1 MKSQDNGT
9 QQSISSF
16 FAPRGGL
23 VKPLK
28 SNAAQTPHKTLPRRP
43 LQAMTTPEKMGMIR
57 SDSALSR
64 TSQNDGFDD
73 VGSSDT
79 SFGSPEMNNFRNPIL
94 SRSFDRVKLDKNVK
108 VEYNFSDRKR
118 GYDQLFET
126 LEQIPRK
133 VPRANRPKAQD
144 NNSDSGDINL
154 SKEQMAVITQI
165 VEKNKNV
172 FYTGSAGTGKSV
184 ILRQLVRRLL
194 AKYGTSRVGVTAS
207 TGLAACNIG
216 GQTIHRFLGIGIGQ
230 GTVDAMAK
238 MIERKPALLRKWR
251 ELKVLIV
258 DEVSMI
264 DGVLFAKLCELA
276 KVLRNSNQPFGGI
289 QLVCTGDFFQLPPVS
304 RDGTA
309 QYCFES
315 KTWNEVI
322 HKTILLTKVF
332 RQRSDTELID
342 MLNALR
348 FGEMDNDMVSK
359 FINLQKPKV
368 YDDGIEPTELFPT
381 RAEVKRANDI
391 RLNNIKYSG
400 STFTADDS
408 TSLEYEVKLLDNL
421 MCEKTLVLKPGA
433 QVMYLKNRDETIV
446 NGSIGRVLFM
456 CTSTLFGQIEE
467 IYDNEYLNDEAL
479 LQEINLIISKVG
491 NNKDWTPPE
500 QIIYNQIPPYR
511 VSKVD
516 KLVKLARLENE
527 TQLYPVVSFKNTHGY
542 NSVILVTPEPFTLET
557 GLNRKEIT
565 RTQLPLLLS
574 WAMSIHKA
582 QGQTIQRLKVDLQ
595 RIFEKGQV
603 YVALS
608 RAVDKNNLEIKN
620 FNPRRIMA
628 SDKVKQFYKE
638 METM

>member
-28 SNAAQTPHKTLPRRP
+28 STAAQTPRKTLPRRP

-64 TSQNDGFDD
+64 TSQNDGFDE

-94 SRSFDRVKLDKNVK
+94 SRSFDRAKLDKNVK
-108 VEYNFSDRKR
+108 VEYNSSDRKR

-276 KVLRNSNQPFGGI
+276 KVLRNSNKPFGGI

-332 RQRSDTELID
+332 RQRGDTELID

-467 IYDNEYLNDEAL
+467 IYDNEYVNDEAL

-491 NNKDWTPPE
+491 NNKEWTPPE